1 MPKKF
6 IQRFLPSSAVLK
18 EHKHLRWLG
27 QWLHDGNL
35 WHLNR
40 TSVANA
46 AAAGLFVAFLPMP
59 FQMALSAVLAILI
72 RGNLAIAIALVWLS
86 NPLTMVP
93 IFYVAYKLGGW
104 LLGMPASPVEFQAS
118 IEWLWHEFNSV
129 GKPFLVGSLALGALS
144 AFCGYF
150 LTHILWRLH
159 IIRYIRNRR
168 NRPKP
173 I

>member
-1 MPKKF
+1 MSKKF
-6 IQRFLPSSAVLK
+6 IQRFLPSPAALR

-27 QWLHDGNL
+27 QWLHDTNL

-46 AAAGLFVAFLPMP
+46 TAIGLFVTFMPMP
-59 FQMALSAVLAILI
+59 FQMVVSAVLAILI
-72 RGNLAIAIALVWLS
+72 RGNLPIAIALVWLS

-104 LLGMPASPVEFQAS
+104 LLGMPPNPVEFQAS
-118 IEWLWHEFNSV
+118 IEWLMHEFNSV
-129 GKPFLVGSLALGALS
+129 GKPFLVGSVALGALS
-144 AFCGYF
+144 SIAGYW
-150 LTHILWRLH
+150 LTHLLWRLH
-159 IIRYIRNRR
+159 IIRYIKSRR
-168 NRPKP
+168 NRPKT